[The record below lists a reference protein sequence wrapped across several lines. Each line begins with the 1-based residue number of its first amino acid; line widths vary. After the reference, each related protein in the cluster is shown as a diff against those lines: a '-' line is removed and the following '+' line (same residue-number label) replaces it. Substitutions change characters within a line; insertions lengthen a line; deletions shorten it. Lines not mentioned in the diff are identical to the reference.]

1 MRAMRER
8 AVQSCDNAVA
18 FGDWGTT
25 RADLSVRQND
35 TIAQTY
41 DRFRVVSDALIY
53 YFAGVTSG
61 ELRQINR
68 PPIPNVQ
75 DLPDGD
81 PAFAAIGANELATDP
96 ASAIAML
103 QALLDDPDWQ
113 AVHPAWPWTAE
124 QQYWQTLRDLEL
136 VRPPMLFGS
145 AGEPVRTTRNP
156 ARGFLPFRRE
166 LVVAMIEE
174 GDAILGQPAGRGM
187 RWGAS
192 DFGAPSN
199 GDIQHFDLGYQAAFE

>member
-1 MRAMRER
+1 
-8 AVQSCDNAVA
+8 
-18 FGDWGTT
+18 
-25 RADLSVRQND
+25 
-35 TIAQTY
+35 
-41 DRFRVVSDALIY
+41 
-53 YFAGVTSG
+53 
-61 ELRQINR
+61 
-68 PPIPNVQ
+68 
-75 DLPDGD
+75 
-81 PAFAAIGANELATDP
+81 
-96 ASAIAML
+96 ML

-174 GDAILGQPAGRGM
+174 GDAILGQPAAEECGGAHRISGR
-187 RWGAS
+187 RPTATSSISTWAIKRR
-192 DFGAPSN
+192 SN
-199 GDIQHFDLGYQAAFE
+199 SWPVGLGKRLRTCFERRS